1 MKLKN
6 LLYTTVSFAALAL
19 GTVSCSDYLD
29 ISGEFNAAWEWMK
42 FGTTQTIPAIGM
54 E

>member
-19 GTVSCSDYLD
+19 GTVSCSDYLA
-29 ISGEFNAAWEWMK
+29 SLMLAWEWMK